1 MKRRISV
8 CMATYNG
15 ALHIE
20 KQLASILENLDATD
34 EVVVS
39 DDNSSD
45 ETIAIVNGFN
55 DDRISVVMNDVANRG
70 HITNFENALKHASGE
85 FMFLSDQDDIWYHN
99 KVEVMMIALKKHDL
113 VVCDCKIVDGEM
125 KLLNESFYALLSSG
139 NGLVKNLIKNTY
151 LGCCMAFNRKVL
163 EKALPFPKDIISHD
177 TWLGLMGELSG
188 SCHFIPE
195 KLQYF
200 IRHGT
205 NFSITDGQDAMNDQ
219 ISPYGFSEKMKMR
232 WVLLKNVTKRRFR

>member
-20 KQLASILENLDATD
+20 KQLVSILKNLDAND

-45 ETIAIVNGFN
+45 ETIAIVNGFK
-55 DDRISVVMNDVANRG
+55 DDRIRVVINDVANRG

-85 FMFLSDQDDIWYHN
+85 YLFLSDQDDIWYDN
-99 KVEVMMIALKKHDL
+99 KVELMMSALEKHDL
-113 VVCDCKIVDGEM
+113 VVCDCTIVDGEM

-139 NGLVKNLIKNTY
+139 NGLVKNLVKNTY

-163 EKALPFPKDIISHD
+163 EKALPFPSDIVSHD

-188 SCHFIPE
+188 SCYFIPE

-219 ISPYGFSEKMKMR
+219 ISPYSFGEKMKMR
-232 WVLLKNVTKRRFR
+232 WVLLKNVVKRRFR

>member
-1 MKRRISV
+1 
-8 CMATYNG
+8 MATYNG

-20 KQLASILENLDATD
+20 KQLASILKNLEDND

-55 DDRISVVMNDVANRG
+55 DDRIRVVLNHVDNRG

-85 FMFLSDQDDIWYHN
+85 YLFLSDQDDIWHDN
-99 KVEVMMIALKKHDL
+99 KVELMMSALEEHDL
-113 VVCDCKIVDGEM
+113 VVCDCTIVDGEM
-125 KLLNESFYALLSSG
+125 KLLNDSFYDLLSSG
-139 NGLVKNLIKNTY
+139 SGLVKNLVKNTY
-151 LGCCMAFNRKVL
+151 LGCCMAFNREVL
-163 EKALPFPKDIISHD
+163 EKALPFPSDIISHD
-177 TWLGLMGELSG
+177 TWLGLMGELTG
-188 SCHFIPE
+188 SCIFIPE

-219 ISPYGFSEKMKMR
+219 ISPYSFGEKMRMR
-232 WVLLKNVTKRRFR
+232 LILLKNVIKRRLR